1 LNLARLEPS
10 KVIVSFSKED
20 HSHIFSFVTLI
31 QAGLLH
37 FVLSK
42 MQITEISDEEV
53 VNLIGGDPSVALS
66 LNGDAKQAAL
76 VELNDANDAILS
88 EFRSMQAS
96 CVC

>member
-1 LNLARLEPS
+1 M
-10 KVIVSFSKED
+10 
-20 HSHIFSFVTLI
+20 FSFVTLI